1 MENFDFS
8 INASNRKDIYE
19 TIIIIKKLKSD
30 LTP

>member
-19 TIIIIKKLKSD
+19 TINKKKLKSG